1 MTENVI
7 HLDCTLRDGGYYNEW
22 DFPIELAHNYL
33 RAVNSAKIDYAEVG
47 FRSFDN
53 NGFKGPFAFCTE
65 DFLKELEIPLG
76 LKISVMINAKDLIIE
91 KNFSKERLNSLVP
104 VNKEKSKISLIR
116 IACELEKI
124 ALLKN
129 AFVTIKKMGY
139 EVALNVTKVS
149 TLSPDMFK
157 EIGLLAK
164 NKSIDVVYFADSF
177 GSLDIK
183 EIKEIILNLK
193 EYWDNDIGIH
203 AHDNKGNAL
212 INTLNAIKL
221 GVSWVDSTVLGMG
234 RGAGNVKTE
243 ELLLE
248 IHQNKPSRSYLIPL
262 LKIINDYFIEMRNK
276 YTWGTNPYYYLA
288 AQYSIHPMYVQ
299 IMDNDSRYSAAEIL
313 KVIDYL
319 KENESKQFS
328 FDILQDAKDYQ
339 TSKKPGKWS
348 PRSVFE
354 NKEVLILGTG
364 PGVDKYRKGIINFIE
379 KYDPVVIAFNSQ
391 NSLPPEMINYRIGCH
406 PIRLLADVDF
416 HLEREEPLIV
426 PISTFNG
433 ELKKRLINKNVLDF
447 GLMIESDYFEFNDNF
462 CKVPKSLVIAYS
474 LATIASGK
482 VSKAFMAGFDGYP
495 AGDKRNEENN
505 RIIELFMKS
514 SDISLISITPT
525 NYNLNKKSVFGFFNQ

>member
-1 MTENVI
+1 MTENLI
-7 HLDCTLRDGGYYNEW
+7 HLDCTLRDGGYYTEW
-22 DFPIELAHNYL
+22 DFSIELAQNYL
-33 RAVNSAKIDYAEVG
+33 KAVNSAKIDYAEVG
-47 FRSFDN
+47 FRFFEN
-53 NGFKGPFAFCTE
+53 KGFKGPFAFCTE
-65 DFLKELEIPLG
+65 DFLEELDIPLG
-76 LKISVMINAKDLIIE
+76 LKISVMINAKDLIID
-91 KNFSKERLNSLVP
+91 KKFSKERLNYLVP

-116 IACELEKI
+116 IACELDKL

-129 AFVTIKKMGY
+129 AFKTIKKMGY
-139 EVALNVTKVS
+139 EVAVNVTKVS
-149 TLSPDMFK
+149 SLTADMFK

-177 GSLDIK
+177 GSLNKK

-193 EYWDNDIGIH
+193 EYWVGDIGIH

-212 INTLNAIKL
+212 TNTLNAIEL

-243 ELLLE
+243 ELVLE
-248 IHQNKPSRSYLIPL
+248 LHQNKPSRSYLIPL
-262 LKIINDYFIEMRNK
+262 LKIINDYFIEMRKK
-276 YTWGTNPYYYLA
+276 YIWGSNPYYYLA

-299 IMDNDSRYSAAEIL
+299 IMDNDSRYSEVEIL

-339 TSKKPGKWS
+339 NSKKPGKWN

-354 NKEVLILGTG
+354 NREVLILGTG
-364 PGVDKYRKGIINFIE
+364 PGVDKYKKGLIKFID
-379 KYDPVVIAFNSQ
+379 KYNPVVIAFNSQ
-391 NSLPPEMINYRIGCH
+391 NSLPREMINFRIGCH

-416 HLEREEPLIV
+416 YLERDEPLIA
-426 PISTFNG
+426 PISILNG
-433 ELKKRLINKNVLDF
+433 DLKKRLINKNVLDF
-447 GLMIESDYFEFNDNF
+447 GLIIENEKFEFNDNF

-505 RIIELFMKS
+505 RIIELFIKS
-514 SDISLISITPT
+514 SDVSLISITPT
-525 NYNLNKKSVFGFFNQ
+525 NYNLNKKSVFGYLNQ